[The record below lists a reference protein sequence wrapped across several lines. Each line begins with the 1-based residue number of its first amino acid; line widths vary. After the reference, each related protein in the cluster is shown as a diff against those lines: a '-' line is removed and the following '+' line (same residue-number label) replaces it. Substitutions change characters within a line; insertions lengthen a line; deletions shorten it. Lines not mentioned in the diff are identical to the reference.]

1 MKKWVG
7 IAVLAGMM
15 AGTGW
20 AQETCHWYGLTQG
33 FYRVI
38 GTEDSEFISILAA
51 DGAFVW
57 RNDLTNGT
65 GTVEVNTDLR
75 TTNWIRQ
82 EHMAFSNMALY
93 QMVEVTEPSCAPQ
106 TGQSISYAV
115 GDDGDLQTG
124 HSWPD
129 PRFTIQADT
138 NLVVDNLTGLMWTRD
153 ATLGWNTWHIAVQT
167 CYLPSRFGYD
177 DWRLPSI
184 REMESLMDLGESNP
198 TLPLGHPFVNV
209 GTNYWTGTA
218 DVIDPSQAWAV
229 SLSGGT
235 IVKLSLTNS
244 TLAYWPVR
252 THTSLAPAP
261 VPKTGQTN
269 SVRSGDDGHLQP
281 GRPWPI
287 PRFTVMADT
296 NLVFDNLVGRM
307 WTRQAGIGGSLSAWS
322 NAVAT
327 CNAFELGDYTDWR
340 LPTRKEAWSLIDFGS
355 PSYLPAGYPFSG
367 GGGFAYWTSTTYD
380 ANPTNAWAVFGGLV
394 GSFEKFSPGGA
405 IWPIRGDW

>member
-1 MKKWVG
+1 MKRQIG
-7 IAVLAGMM
+7 ILALGLFF
-15 AGTGW
+15 ACGVW
-20 AQETCHWYGLTQG
+20 AQEPCHWYGLTKG
-33 FYRVI
+33 FYRVS
-38 GTEDSEFISILAA
+38 GTYDSEFISILVA

-57 RNDLTNGT
+57 ENDETNGI
-65 GTVEVNTDLR
+65 GVVEVNYDLR
-75 TTNWIRQ
+75 TTNWVRQ
-82 EHMAFSNMALY
+82 SHLLYTNMWQY
-93 QMVEVTEPSCAPQ
+93 QMVEVTEPSCIPK
-106 TGQSISYAV
+106 TGQSISYTD
-115 GDDGDLQTG
+115 GDDGDLQSG
-124 HSWPD
+124 HSWP

-153 ATLGWNTWHIAVQT
+153 TTVGWNTWHISVQT
-167 CYLPSRFGYD
+167 CYMLPRFGYS

-184 REMESLMDLGESNP
+184 REIESLMDMGESNP
-198 TLPLGHPFVNV
+198 ALPLGHPFVNV
-209 GTNYWTGTA
+209 GTNYWSSTA
-218 DVIDPSQAWAV
+218 DVVNTNQAWAV

-252 THTSLAPAP
+252 THTLLAPAP

-269 SVRSGDDGHLQP
+269 SLRTGDDGHLQP

-307 WTRQAGIGGSLSAWS
+307 WTRQAGIGSFSTWS

-327 CNAFELGDYTDWR
+327 CNVFELGGHADWR

-355 PSYLPAGYPFSG
+355 VTYIPAGHPFSG
-367 GGGFAYWTSTTYD
+367 GGSFAYWSSTTD
-380 ANPTNAWAVFGGLV
+380 DPDSAKAWAIYGASI
-394 GSFEKFSPGGA
+394 GSLLKSFPEGVV
-405 IWPIRGDW
+405 WPVRGDW